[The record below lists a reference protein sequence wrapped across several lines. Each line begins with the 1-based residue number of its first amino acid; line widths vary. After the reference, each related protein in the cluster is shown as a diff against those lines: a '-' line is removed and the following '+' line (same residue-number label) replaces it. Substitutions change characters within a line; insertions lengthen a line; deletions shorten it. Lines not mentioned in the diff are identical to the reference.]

1 MQEILVLERVR
12 IAPTERVLRDYLN
25 AALMQTD
32 LLQQILCGLR
42 HGSDLSLS
50 TWQQAFEVSHR
61 TLDHITKAMA
71 LAQEVFDGHLMQV
84 SGSLAGDLICDEFE
98 CLTWK

>member
-1 MQEILVLERVR
+1 MQEVLRLERVQ
-12 IAPTERVLRDYLN
+12 IAPTETALRDYLN
-25 AALMQTD
+25 AALLQTD

-50 TWQQAFEVSHR
+50 TWRQAFEVSHR
-61 TLDHITKAMA
+61 TLDDITKVMA

-84 SGSLAGDLICDEFE
+84 SGSLAGDWTCDEFQ